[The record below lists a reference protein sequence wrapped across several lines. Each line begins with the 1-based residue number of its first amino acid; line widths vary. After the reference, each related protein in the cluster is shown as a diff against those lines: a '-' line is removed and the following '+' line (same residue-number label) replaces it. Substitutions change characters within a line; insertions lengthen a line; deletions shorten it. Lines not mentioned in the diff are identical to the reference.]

1 MNQFKDKQDYLDRNR
16 PLSIIQIGDEVML
29 TMTVGQAEQ
38 FGLPIGGKI
47 NKEDFERM
55 SKQLKS
61 AVKKG

>member
-1 MNQFKDKQDYLDRNR
+1 MNAFKDKQSYLDRNR

-29 TMTVGQAEQ
+29 TMTVDQAEQ
-38 FGLPIGGKI
+38 FGLPVGGKI
-47 NKEDFERM
+47 NKDDFERM